1 MTQTIRASSGT
12 PIVGTLEVVL
22 SPNVSQIDG
31 VVMDDRHQPA
41 TGVQAV
47 LVPDRNREHTELFKA
62 ATTDQNGHYTI
73 RNVPPG
79 DYKLFAWEAL
89 EPFGYFDPDLLNKS
103 ESQAKALHVIESSK
117 LNVELP
123 WIRETP

>member
-1 MTQTIRASSGT
+1 
-12 PIVGTLEVVL
+12 
-22 SPNVSQIDG
+22 
-31 VVMDDRHQPA
+31 
-41 TGVQAV
+41 
-47 LVPDRNREHTELFKA
+47 
-62 ATTDQNGHYTI
+62 
-73 RNVPPG
+73 VPPG

-103 ESQAKALHVIESSK
+103 ESQAKPLHVIESSK